1 MAFFPHIFGHVDLP
15 EPIALRPD
23 RRVVGTAELRLVL
36 GLEPW
41 TRSGIRRGGS

>member
-1 MAFFPHIFGHVDLP
+1 MAIYPTSFGHVDLP

-23 RRVVGTAELRLVL
+23 RHIVGTVDLRLVR

-41 TRSGIRRGGS
+41 TRSGIRRGRS